1 MQQSTNTEICY
12 KDKPW
17 THAEQKKQV
26 TKDHTGY
33 DSIYM
38 RRPESS
44 SPSESPLVAAQGL
57 GGNRVTANK
66 YKGSF

>member
-26 TKDHTGY
+26 TKDHIGY

-44 SPSESPLVAAQGL
+44 SP
-57 GGNRVTANK
+57 
-66 YKGSF
+66 